1 VPAAESTLT
10 TLVDELRNIG
20 VPVSVGEHLDA
31 ARALASVPLGDT
43 DVVRSSLQCALI
55 KRTEHLDAFGLLFD
69 LHFSGTWPSD
79 AGPLDG
85 LSDVDLA
92 AALRAAIASGD
103 PAALRQLADEYVR
116 RFAALQP
123 GAPVAGVFAM
133 IAASEAANLEG
144 IRAELLAALS
154 GAGGDGAGDGAGNGT
169 GDGQG
174 AGGGGGSGGGWRGG
188 SPALRDLLNQ
198 AEADRAIENFR
209 AALQAAIRRAL
220 VADRGASAVGKS
232 MRVRLAQ
239 DIDIATASAAEL
251 SGMVT
256 SIGPLAH
263 QLSKIL
269 AQQEFR
275 KRRLSIRRTLHL
287 AMGTG
292 GVPFRIGTEPKP
304 PPKPE
309 IVVLCDVSGSVA
321 TFSRFTLNLLIALDS
336 RLSRLRA
343 FSFVDGLAEITELVS
358 EARSAGRQLTQAEA
372 ARGAVRWNGSS
383 DYGHVLRDFER
394 DYSRQFSRRTVLL
407 VVGDARTNYLDPA
420 EGALAQV
427 AERVGKLYWLNPEP
441 RRYWNQGDSV
451 MARYAPLCSQVREC
465 STLRQ
470 IASFVQSLAV
480 GSAVS

>member
-1 VPAAESTLT
+1 VPGPQTSTLT
-10 TLVDELRNIG
+10 TLVDELRAIG
-20 VPVSVGEHLDA
+20 VGVSVGEHLDA
-31 ARALASVPLGDT
+31 AKALAIVPLSDT
-43 DVVRSSLQCALI
+43 EVVRSSLQAALI
-55 KRTEHLDAFGLLFD
+55 KRTEHLDAFNLLFE
-69 LHFSGTWPSD
+69 LHFSGTWPTD
-79 AGPLDG
+79 AGPLAG

-133 IAASEAANLEG
+133 IAASEAANLDH
-144 IRAELLAALS
+144 IRDELLAPLA
-154 GAGGDGAGDGAGNGT
+154 AGDDAGDGSGSGEGS

-174 AGGGGGSGGGWRGG
+174 GGGGGSGGGWRGG
-188 SPALRDLLNQ
+188 TSAALRDRLNQ
-198 AEADRAIENFR
+198 ATADRAIENFR
-209 AALQAAIRRAL
+209 AELQAAIRRAL
-220 VADRGASAVGKS
+220 VADRGASAVGKT
-232 MRVRLAQ
+232 MRVRLAE

-251 SGMVT
+251 SAMVA

-292 GVPFRIGTEPKP
+292 GVPFRIGTEPRP

-343 FSFVDGLAEITELVS
+343 FSFVDGLAEITELVG
-358 EARSAGRQLTQAEA
+358 EARSAGRQLSQAEA

-383 DYGHVLRDFER
+383 DYGHVLRDFAR
-394 DYSRQFSRRTVLL
+394 DYARQFSRRTVLL

-420 EGALAQV
+420 EGALAEV

-470 IASFVQSLAV
+470 IADFVRSLTV
-480 GSAVS
+480 G